1 MRLGNQISPDA
12 YNFIWPQAVFMFV
25 LFLSGVVFQY
35 KRARRRKRNDDQTTG
50 LAPARVRLI
59 ETSQTASQ
67 VELS

>member
-1 MRLGNQISPDA
+1 
-12 YNFIWPQAVFMFV
+12 MFV

-50 LAPARVRLI
+50 LALARERLI